1 MSPRPSRLGLRDDIL
16 DAAEGLLINTGS
28 EAAVSIRAVAKTVGC
43 TAPSI
48 YRHFED
54 KQHLIFEVCARHFA
68 RLSDFVADAVAGTD
82 DPVEALATM
91 AQAYVRFALDNPEHY
106 RIMFMGRSDMTPQQ
120 YADERIL
127 ESGAFGGLVAL
138 VQGCIDAGRFRSG
151 LGDAVTVAFALW
163 ATVHGV
169 ASIAVAKPNVPGP
182 TVDERLAAALDINLR
197 GLLADDAR

>member
-28 EAAVSIRAVAKTVGC
+28 EDAVSIRAVAKTVGC

-68 RLSDFVADAVAGTD
+68 RLADFVADAVAGTD
-82 DPVEALATM
+82 DPVVALGTM
-91 AQAYVRFALDNPEHY
+91 GRAYVRFALDNPEHY
-106 RIMFMGRSDMTPQQ
+106 RIMFMGRSELTPEQ

-138 VQGCIDAGRFRSG
+138 VQGCIDAGRFRAD
-151 LGDAVTVAFALW
+151 LGDAVTVAHALW

-169 ASIAVAKPNVPGP
+169 ASIAVAKPNIPGP
-182 TVDERLAAALDINLR
+182 PVDERLAAALEIALG
-197 GLLADDAR
+197 GLLRDDAR